1 MSSADDLRFI
11 VFGDDWGRHVSTM
24 QHLLGRLT
32 DRHEMIWVNGIGHRE
47 PQFSLGDMR
56 RAAGKARAL
65 VQRRHSAPDLPSAP
79 IATSPSQIVEPRV
92 LPWHSRRM
100 VARFNRWSL
109 LRDIGRA
116 TRRTRAARTVLVT
129 GSPPSANVVG
139 HCGEDLSLYFCM
151 DDFLVIPGTSP
162 RTMEPLERA
171 LLQRVDAV
179 VATAATLLE
188 KKRCASGRGYLLPQG
203 VNFDHFAAPQP
214 VPAELRALP
223 RPIIGFAGGVGDA
236 IDYETIAHIARLN
249 HGGSLVFVGPV
260 TSQHPALRLPGV
272 HVIGPRPYADLPAYV
287 RAFDVGIIPYVDNDW
302 IRAVDPLKL
311 LEYLA
316 AEIPVVVSPMPEARK
331 YGEVVTVAPLGEAFA
346 RAAIEATNTT
356 LAQRTRGSLV
366 ARQNTWEVRAE
377 RFLEIVA
384 ELLDTRRVPTL
395 HVAYRSAAAG
405 SGRPLVSSQ

>member
-1 MSSADDLRFI
+1 
-11 VFGDDWGRHVSTM
+11 
-24 QHLLGRLT
+24 
-32 DRHEMIWVNGIGHRE
+32 
-47 PQFSLGDMR
+47 
-56 RAAGKARAL
+56 
-65 VQRRHSAPDLPSAP
+65 
-79 IATSPSQIVEPRV
+79 
-92 LPWHSRRM
+92 
-100 VARFNRWSL
+100 
-109 LRDIGRA
+109 
-116 TRRTRAARTVLVT
+116 
-129 GSPPSANVVG
+129 
-139 HCGEDLSLYFCM
+139 
-151 DDFLVIPGTSP
+151 
-162 RTMEPLERA
+162 
-171 LLQRVDAV
+171 
-179 VATAATLLE
+179 
-188 KKRCASGRGYLLPQG
+188 
-203 VNFDHFAAPQP
+203 
-214 VPAELRALP
+214 
-223 RPIIGFAGGVGDA
+223 
-236 IDYETIAHIARLN
+236 
-249 HGGSLVFVGPV
+249 
-260 TSQHPALRLPGV
+260 LPGV

-395 HVAYRSAAAG
+395 HVAYRSASSG